1 MKEFVKRCNL
11 GAAVGRG
18 ACERQMAR
26 AFGVMLGQVVR
37 SEKYE
42 LSQWALWSSAATRQ
56 IPYSGCSG
64 LRAGGARCRG
74 VSGAVMVSVH
84 PRFVA

>member
-1 MKEFVKRCNL
+1 MKQCNL
-11 GAAVGRG
+11 GAGVGRG
-18 ACERQMAR
+18 ARERQMAR

-64 LRAGGARCRG
+64 LRGGGAGCRG
-74 VSGAVMVSVH
+74 VSGAVMVERS
-84 PRFVA
+84 P